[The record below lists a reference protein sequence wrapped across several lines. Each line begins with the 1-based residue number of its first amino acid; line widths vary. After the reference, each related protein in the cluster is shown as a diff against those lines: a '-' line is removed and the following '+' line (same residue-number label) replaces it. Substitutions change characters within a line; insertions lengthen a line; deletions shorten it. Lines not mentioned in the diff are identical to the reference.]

1 MNEQQNVAV
10 VREAYAAYKRGD
22 MPGLLNT
29 MADDVGWFLPGPKE
43 ILPYVG
49 KRQGKQQVAQFFTT
63 VAATQ
68 EAEQFD
74 PSEFIAQ
81 GDRVVVLGH
90 YRWHVKSTGR
100 NFSSDFVHVFTC
112 RNGKIGDFHEHFDTH
127 AAATALSS
135 AQSAAG
141 R

>member
-43 ILPYVG
+43 ILPYAG
-49 KRQGKQQVAQFFTT
+49 KRQGKQEVAQFFAT

-68 EAEQFD
+68 DAEQFD
-74 PSEFIAQ
+74 QSEFIAQ

-90 YRWHVKSTGR
+90 YRWRVKSTGR
-100 NFSSDFVHVFTC
+100 
-112 RNGKIGDFHEHFDTH
+112 
-127 AAATALSS
+127 
-135 AQSAAG
+135 
-141 R
+141 